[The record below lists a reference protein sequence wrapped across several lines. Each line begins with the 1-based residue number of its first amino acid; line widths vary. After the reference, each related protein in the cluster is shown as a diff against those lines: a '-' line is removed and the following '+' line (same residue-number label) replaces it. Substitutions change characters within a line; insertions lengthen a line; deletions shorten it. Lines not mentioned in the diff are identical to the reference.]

1 MKHRLLI
8 LASFIVLAGNVL
20 KAQTIIEA
28 EDAILSG
35 VTVSTNAPGYSGT
48 GFVYMAGSGSITINI
63 TVSENTFYKL
73 VMRVSTPMGN
83 KDQDLYVNGAKI
95 STLKFPGNSSF
106 FNYNAGN
113 LALIAGTNTIQVKPS
128 WGYMYFD
135 KFTFTTTGTHDYS
148 LTDASPVNPNADQ
161 KTKSIYSYLRSNYGK
176 NIISGQTAYWNQL
189 IALAGK
195 TPVLRAFDMQNY
207 SPHNPWHS
215 DWSSWDDGTVQDAIN
230 WYNSTNGK
238 GIVSFQWHWFSPSG
252 GSLSTSIFYT
262 NQTTF
267 NVSRVLD
274 NSSQEYK
281 DIIRDIDAIAV
292 QLKRLQTAG
301 IPVLWRPLHEAGG
314 GWFWWGAK
322 GPGPC
327 LALYNL
333 MYERLTAYHQLNNL
347 IWVWSTPEADWYP
360 GNARVDILGYDSYPG
375 AYSYGSQKSV
385 FDQLFDITQGSKM
398 ITMSENGPI
407 PDIDKCI
414 SEDAMWLYFSSWG
427 DLVASQNT
435 TPHIQQVYAH
445 PQVITLD
452 EITSLNHLNT
462 PSENKLNIY
471 PNPATSVINIRA
483 EQPWINPEIDI
494 YDSGGR
500 NVMHMKIDAGNAT
513 PSINL
518 NISTLRPGIYKLLL
532 RNGDLMLSDS
542 LVVY

>member
-1 MKHRLLI
+1 MQHRLLI
-8 LASFIVLAGNVL
+8 LASFMVLAGNVL

-106 FNYNAGN
+106 FDYNAGN

-148 LTDASPVNPNADQ
+148 LTDALPVNPNADQ

-215 DWSSWDDGTVQDAIN
+215 DWSAWDDGTVQDAIN

-252 GSLSTSIFYT
+252 GSLNTSIFYT
-262 NQTTF
+262 NQTGF
-267 NVSRVLD
+267 DVSRVLD

-292 QLKRLQTAG
+292 QLKRLQAAG
-301 IPVLWRPLHEAGG
+301 IPVLWRPMHEAGG

-333 MYERLTAYHQLNNL
+333 MYERLTTYHQLNNL
-347 IWVWSTPEADWYP
+347 IWVWSTPEPDWYP
-360 GNARVDILGYDSYPG
+360 G
-375 AYSYGSQKSV
+375 KC
-385 FDQLFDITQGSKM
+385 QG
-398 ITMSENGPI
+398 
-407 PDIDKCI
+407 
-414 SEDAMWLYFSSWG
+414 
-427 DLVASQNT
+427 
-435 TPHIQQVYAH
+435 
-445 PQVITLD
+445 
-452 EITSLNHLNT
+452 
-462 PSENKLNIY
+462 
-471 PNPATSVINIRA
+471 
-483 EQPWINPEIDI
+483 
-494 YDSGGR
+494 
-500 NVMHMKIDAGNAT
+500 
-513 PSINL
+513 
-518 NISTLRPGIYKLLL
+518 
-532 RNGDLMLSDS
+532 
-542 LVVY
+542 

>member
-1 MKHRLLI
+1 MQLRLLI

-106 FNYNAGN
+106 FDYNAGN

-215 DWSSWDDGTVQDAIN
+215 DWSAWDDGTVQDAIN
-230 WYNSTNGK
+230 WFNSANGK

-252 GSLSTSIFYT
+252 GSLNTSIFYT
-262 NQTTF
+262 NQTGF
-267 NVSRVLD
+267 DVSRVLD

-292 QLKRLQTAG
+292 QLKRLQAAG

-333 MYERLTAYHQLNNL
+333 MYERFTTYHQLNNL

-452 EITSLNHLNT
+452 EITSLNHLKT
-462 PSENKLNIY
+462 PAENKLNIY
-471 PNPATSVINIRA
+471 PNPATSVISIQA

-532 RNGDLMLSDS
+532 RNGNQMLSDS